1 MYRGFNSQCLPG
13 YRVLT
18 EEQVLRL
25 HHATLELLETVG
37 VRVLHPEA
45 VAMLAA
51 AGCGIT
57 GGDQV
62 KIPNWLV
69 EEGIRGAP
77 SRITVY
83 NRAGKEAMRLE
94 GRKAHFGMGTD
105 LTRTYDLQTGELR
118 QSRLEDAANAARI
131 ADALEELDFIASYA
145 LPYDAPTHLMYI
157 DSFKAQLENSS
168 KPIFFTAA
176 GEKDLRVIH
185 AMASAVAG
193 SDDALREKPFLIHY
207 AEPLSPLTHTRGAVA
222 KLLFCADHAVPV
234 NYTPGMMAG
243 ATAPVTLAGA
253 IVQGNAEALSGIV
266 MHQLRSKGAPI
277 ISGFGMATLDMRT
290 SACVYGCPEY
300 RLALSACADLYHYYG
315 IPMWSTAGASD
326 SHCLDQQAA
335 MEWTASLLT
344 AALDGA
350 NLVHDVGYLGQGLV
364 GHPAALVMCAEII
377 SYVKRFI
384 RGFEIDSE
392 HLALD
397 VIRRVGPQGHF
408 LGVRHTANHHR
419 REHWRPELC
428 NRGLL
433 DTWLAEGGRS
443 WGDNAVERAKAILG
457 EHQPVPLDA
466 GVRLAVSELREKA
479 ARELAGIEFE
489 A

>member
-1 MYRGFNSQCLPG
+1 MYSGFKSQCVPN
-13 YRVLT
+13 YRVLS
-18 EEQVLRL
+18 EEQIARV

-37 VRVLHPEA
+37 VRVLHPQA
-45 VAMLAA
+45 VEMLAA
-51 AGCGIT
+51 AGCRVT

-69 EEGIRGAP
+69 EDCIRSAP

-83 NRAGKEAMRLE
+83 NRSGKEAMRLE
-94 GRKAHFGMGTD
+94 GHKVQFGMGTD
-105 LTRTYDLQTGELR
+105 LTRTHDLQTGELR
-118 QSRLEDAANAARI
+118 QSRLDDVVKAARI
-131 ADALEELDFIASYA
+131 ADALDDLDFIASYA
-145 LPYDAPTHLMYI
+145 LPYDAPPHLMYI
-157 DSFKAQLENSS
+157 DSFKAQLENSA

-176 GEKDLRVIH
+176 GEQDLQVIH
-185 AMASAVAG
+185 AMAAAVAG
-193 SDDALREKPFLIHY
+193 SAEALREQPFLIHY
-207 AEPLSPLTHTRGAVA
+207 AEPLSPLTHTHGAIA

-234 NYTPGMMAG
+234 TYTPGMMAG

-266 MHQLRSKGAPI
+266 LHQLRAKGSPI
-277 ISGFGMATLDMRT
+277 ISGFGMATMDMRT

-326 SHCLDQQAA
+326 AHCLDQQAA

-377 SYVKRFI
+377 SYVKRFM
-384 RGFEIDSE
+384 RGFEIDEE

-397 VIRRVGPQGHF
+397 VICQVGPQGHF
-408 LGVRHTANHHR
+408 LGARHTANHHR
-419 REHWRPELC
+419 REHWRPQLC
-428 NRGLL
+428 NRALL
-433 DTWLAEGGRS
+433 DSWLAEGGSS
-443 WGDNAVERAKAILG
+443 WGENALERARAILG
-457 EHQPVPLDA
+457 EHQPVPLDD
-466 GVRLAVSELREKA
+466 GVRRALNELREKA
-479 ARELAGIEFE
+479 AKDLEGIEFE